1 MNLFSEGT
9 KKGIGK
15 AITALKQS
23 QCVFFDV
30 DSTIIRQE
38 GLDEFEKYGGLI
50 AGELKGKMQL
60 FGNSEQLQMM
70 KNHNTSIKNIHST
83 VMKKVRI
90 F

>member
-38 GLDEFEKYGGLI
+38 GLDEFARFLGKYDQIKKLTNMYI
-50 AGELKGKMQL
+50 L
-60 FGNSEQLQMM
+60 FIFNSIIVQCLG
-70 KNHNTSIKNIHST
+70 
-83 VMKKVRI
+83 R
-90 F
+90 

>member
-15 AITALKQS
+15 AITALKQA

-38 GLDEFEKYGGLI
+38 GLDEFARFLGKYDQIKKLTNTYI
-50 AGELKGKMQL
+50 LFIFNSIIVQCLGK
-60 FGNSEQLQMM
+60 
-70 KNHNTSIKNIHST
+70 
-83 VMKKVRI
+83 
-90 F
+90 